1 MKFDKDPFQGEL
13 KLKLQSIN
21 LTTNLLK
28 LFLSVFNKH
37 TPLTKTFVRGI
48 QVPYMTKQLR
58 KVIMRAS
65 QLENI
70 LKIGLLIIK
79 LNSKTKEFLQ

>member
-37 TPLTKTFVRGI
+37 TPLTKTFVRGS

-65 QLENI
+65 QFENI

-79 LNSKTKEFLQ
+79 LNSKTK